1 MYPGEYTQPL
11 VRKTFVQVPVVSGYV
26 AARLQAQD
34 WVQPA
39 ISGTPP
45 TALAVTYEN
54 VGNTWFSVV
63 LQSTDDRSISG
74 VRTQITGTSLSLC
87 PGGMAIGSGY
97 TKQRY
102 LEVLCTGTTTGNLR
116 MQLESQR
123 QWTKLGFDKVDDATF
138 YPTSL
143 WQAKEYPGPVSAP

>member
-39 ISGTPP
+39 ISGIP

-54 VGNTWFSVV
+54 VGNTWFSIV

-74 VRTQITGTSLSLC
+74 IRTSLPGTSASLC
-87 PGGMAIGSGY
+87 PGGMAIGSGA
-97 TKQRY
+97 TKARY
-102 LEVLCTGTTTGNLR
+102 LEVLCTGTTTGQLR
-116 MQLESQR
+116 MQMESQR

-143 WQAKEYPGPVSAP
+143 WQAKEYPGPVAAP